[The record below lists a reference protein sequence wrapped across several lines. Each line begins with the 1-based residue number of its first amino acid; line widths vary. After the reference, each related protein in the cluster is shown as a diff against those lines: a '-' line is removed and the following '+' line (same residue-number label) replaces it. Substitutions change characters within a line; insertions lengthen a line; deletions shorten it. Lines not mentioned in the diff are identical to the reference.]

1 MLIQKSCRQTWRGA
15 ECVLVQPRICATKT
29 GPTGQ
34 KQRIFQEED
43 GFDFRDAA
51 TRRQISAELRR
62 FSPDSVTV
70 HPPDVVCRSGF
81 SLKNQQ
87 KVRGKCKPLV
97 NHVCSLIHEQLR
109 REKLV
114 FLGAPWPAWTLD
126 LASVQKIQAMGKLGV
141 TRSRQTFGKKQVL
154 GGSVIRKP
162 CIMFVPPSV
171 VEQSAKLKS
180 GLDLKNFTKNR
191 VAGTIGKVGA
201 RARTR

>member
-1 MLIQKSCRQTWRGA
+1 MASNVEKRGV
-15 ECVLVQPRICATKT
+15 CVLVQPRICATKT
-29 GPTGQ
+29 GLTGQ
-34 KQRIFQEED
+34 KQRMFQQEN

-51 TRRQISAELRR
+51 TRRLISAELRLV
-62 FSPDSVTV
+62 SPDSVTV

-87 KVRGKCKPLV
+87 KIRGMRKPLV
-97 NHVCSLIHEQLR
+97 THVCSPIHEQLR

-141 TRSRQTFGKKQVL
+141 RRSRQTFGKKQVL

-162 CIMFVPPSV
+162 GIVFVPPSV
-171 VEQSAKLKS
+171 VE
-180 GLDLKNFTKNR
+180 
-191 VAGTIGKVGA
+191 
-201 RARTR
+201 